1 VRIAVGAPLT
11 KISVAFV
18 DDQPIML
25 ASLVSFFSNK
35 QEFEVVATGASAT
48 AAEEIAATGKADVL
62 VMELS
67 IPGSS
72 FDAIARIAS
81 ASSRTKV
88 VIFTGAM
95 VIDYSVKAIEAGAVG
110 YVIKRSSGRELEEAI
125 CAVNRGEMFITP
137 SFAAKVIGALRSP
150 TQQKKAAEAS
160 KLNIREEQIV
170 HLLLQGCTNREMSR
184 QLDLSEKTIKFYMT
198 GLMQK
203 LNARNRT
210 EVALAVQ
217 RIAPVQGRSAALALA
232 S

>member
-1 VRIAVGAPLT
+1 
-11 KISVAFV
+11 
-18 DDQPIML
+18 
-25 ASLVSFFSNK
+25 
-35 QEFEVVATGASAT
+35 
-48 AAEEIAATGKADVL
+48 
-62 VMELS
+62 
-67 IPGSS
+67 
-72 FDAIARIAS
+72 
-81 ASSRTKV
+81 
-88 VIFTGAM
+88 M

-137 SFAAKVIGALRSP
+137 SFAAKVIGALRNP
-150 TQQKKAAEAS
+150 TQQKKAAEAP
-160 KLNIREEQIV
+160 KLSIREEQIV
-170 HLLLQGCTNREMSR
+170 HLLLLGCTNKEMSR

-217 RIAPVQGRSAALALA
+217 RIAPVQGRSAPLALA

>member
-1 VRIAVGAPLT
+1 MPIAVGAPLT

-35 QEFEVVATGASAT
+35 QEFEVVATGASAVT
-48 AAEEIAATGKADVL
+48 AEQIAASGKADVL

-95 VIDYSVKAIEAGAVG
+95 TIDYSVKAIEAGAVG

-150 TQQKKAAEAS
+150 TQQKAAEAS
-160 KLNIREEQIV
+160 KLSIREEQIV
-170 HLLLQGCTNREMSR
+170 HLLLRGCTNREMSR
-184 QLDLSEKTIKFYMT
+184 QLVLSEKTIKFYMT

-217 RIAPVQGRSAALALA
+217 KIAPVQGRTAQLKVA

>member
-1 VRIAVGAPLT
+1 
-11 KISVAFV
+11 
-18 DDQPIML
+18 
-25 ASLVSFFSNK
+25 
-35 QEFEVVATGASAT
+35 
-48 AAEEIAATGKADVL
+48 
-62 VMELS
+62 MELS

-150 TQQKKAAEAS
+150 TQQKAAEAP
-160 KLNIREEQIV
+160 KLNIREEQYRASSLARV
-170 HLLLQGCTNREMSR
+170 HEQGNVPSARLEREDDQVLHDR
-184 QLDLSEKTIKFYMT
+184 PDAK
-198 GLMQK
+198 
-203 LNARNRT
+203 A
-210 EVALAVQ
+210 Q
-217 RIAPVQGRSAALALA
+217 RAKPD
-232 S
+232 